1 MYLLV
6 ALAITVIVIALAWR
20 GLDGRTDAETAAP
33 RPPQHPR
40 RPTMRQIAP
49 DDDPDFLN
57 EIDRR
62 LRGEDK
68 NGSGGAG
75 AAG

>member
-6 ALAITVIVIALAWR
+6 ALAVTIIVIVLAWR
-20 GLDGRTDAETAAP
+20 GLDGRMDAEAAP
-33 RPPQHPR
+33 RVPQPPPR
-40 RPTMRQIAP
+40 RIARTLAP
-49 DDDPDFLN
+49 DDDPEFLG

-68 NGSGGAG
+68 NGSGGTG
-75 AAG
+75 SVS

>member
-20 GLDGRTDAETAAP
+20 GLGARIEEAQSDRPDRPVRPAP
-33 RPPQHPR
+33 PQRPPS
-40 RPTMRQIAP
+40 RPMAP

-68 NGSGGAG
+68 NGSGG
-75 AAG
+75 

>member
-6 ALAITVIVIALAWR
+6 ALAITVIVIVLAWR
-20 GLDGRTDAETAAP
+20 GLDGRTDAETATP
-33 RPPQHPR
+33 RPSQHPR
-40 RPTMRQIAP
+40 RPMRQIAP